1 MPSAQTIAGT
11 ESNREV
17 RILPDAAAIAK
28 RAAQKFIEIA
38 SAAVAQKGSFEV
50 ALSGGSTPKALYS
63 LLVNDPALRAQVP
76 WDKMYAFFGDERHVG
91 PDDELSNYRMARES
105 LFSKSPLK
113 PAQIFRIKGEF
124 SEAEQAAQDYEQ
136 QIRAHFRLRAGEFP
150 RFDLL
155 FLGMGDEGHVASLFP
170 GTKAL
175 HEQKRIAVHNW
186 VGKVL
191 MDRITLTGPAI
202 NNAANVII
210 MATGAAKA
218 PALTAVLE
226 RVYEPEQ
233 LPAQLVHPVNGK
245 LLWLVDPAAGS
256 MLTQA
261 IRE

>member
-1 MPSAQTIAGT
+1 MPGT
-11 ESNREV
+11 QPITQMDTTREV

-28 RAAQKFIEIA
+28 RAAEKFLEIA
-38 SAAVAQKGSFEV
+38 SAAVVRKGSFEV
-50 ALSGGSTPKALYS
+50 ALSGGSTPKVLYS
-63 LLVNDPALRAQVP
+63 LLVNDTGLRAQVP
-76 WDKMYAFFGDERHVG
+76 WDKMYVFFGDERHVG
-91 PDDELSNYRMARES
+91 PENELSNYRMARES
-105 LFSKSPLK
+105 LFTKAPLR
-113 PAQIFRIKGEF
+113 PEQIFRIKGEF
-124 SEAEQAAQDYEQ
+124 PEAEDAAKEYEQ
-136 QIRAHFRLRAGEFP
+136 QIRQHFKLSDGQFP
-150 RFDLL
+150 RFDLI

-175 HEQKRIAVHNW
+175 QEQKRIAVHNW

-191 MDRITLTGPAI
+191 MDRITLTAPTI
-202 NNAANVII
+202 KNAANVIV

-218 PALTAVLE
+218 PALAAVLE

-233 LPAQLVHPVNGK
+233 LPAQLIQPVDGK

>member
-1 MPSAQTIAGT
+1 MLTAPTTAETA
-11 ESNREV
+11 SNREV
-17 RILPDAAAIAK
+17 RILPDLAAIAK

-50 ALSGGSTPKALYS
+50 ALSGGSTPKALYA
-63 LLVNDPALRAQVP
+63 LLVNDTALRAQVP
-76 WDKMYAFFGDERHVG
+76 WDKTYVFFGDERHVG

-105 LFSKSPLK
+105 LFSKAPLQ
-113 PAQIFRIKGEF
+113 PQQIFRMKGELP
-124 SEAEQAAQDYEQ
+124 EAEDAAIEYEQ
-136 QIRAHFRLRAGEFP
+136 QIRAHFQLRDGQFP

-175 HEQKRIAVHNW
+175 QEQKRIVVHNW

-191 MDRITLTGPAI
+191 MDRITLTAPAI
-202 NNAANVII
+202 NNAVNVIV

-218 PALTAVLE
+218 LALAAVLE

-233 LPAQLVHPVNGK
+233 LPAQLIQPTNGK
-245 LLWLVDPAAGS
+245 VLWLIDPAAGS
-256 MLTQA
+256 MLKQA